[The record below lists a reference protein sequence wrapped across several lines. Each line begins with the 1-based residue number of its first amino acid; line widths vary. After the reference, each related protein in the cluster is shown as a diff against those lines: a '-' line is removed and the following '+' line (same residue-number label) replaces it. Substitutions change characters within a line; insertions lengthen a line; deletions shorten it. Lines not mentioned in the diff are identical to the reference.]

1 MKLASVIL
9 GLLIRLIKKWNARVS
24 ENCGIETNWYVST
37 PSLVKK
43 INDFNYKCYVKK
55 KKWVIE

>member
-1 MKLASVIL
+1 MNLASVIL

-24 ENCGIETNWYVST
+24 ENCEMETNWYVST

-43 INDFNYKCYVKK
+43 INNVNYKGYVKK
-55 KKWVIE
+55 KINE